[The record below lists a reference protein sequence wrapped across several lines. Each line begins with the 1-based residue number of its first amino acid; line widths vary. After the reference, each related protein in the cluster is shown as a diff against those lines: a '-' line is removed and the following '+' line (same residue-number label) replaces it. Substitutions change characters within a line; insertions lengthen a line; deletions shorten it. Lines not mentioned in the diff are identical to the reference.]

1 VAVGAKSG
9 SFSVEGMVIGESV
22 RPERMFEVWFFL
34 KTVEFSGRLFM
45 TTTTLPILSGES
57 GLSRYLNEIKR
68 FPILSVEEELLLAK
82 DYLEKGKSEAAHKL
96 VTSHLR
102 LVAKIAMQYR
112 GYGLPVADLISEG
125 NLGLMK
131 AVKKFDPERGC
142 RLSTYAMWWIKA
154 SVTEYILRSWSLVK
168 MGTMSAQKKL
178 FFSLRKAKRKLNIID
193 AQTIDPEKTAKLAE
207 QFSISEADITHL
219 DRRITARDLS
229 LNAPVS
235 NSEEDSME
243 FIDILEDNTPS
254 PEALVARAQ
263 ETEFRQKYLKD
274 AMFQLSERERH
285 IFTERRLKEDPITL
299 EKLGEHYGIS
309 RERVRQLENRAYT
322 KVQTII
328 HSELTVDPA
337 V

>member
-1 VAVGAKSG
+1 
-9 SFSVEGMVIGESV
+9 
-22 RPERMFEVWFFL
+22 
-34 KTVEFSGRLFM
+34 M

-68 FPILSVEEELLLAK
+68 FPILSADEELLLAK
-82 DYLEKGKSEAAHKL
+82 DYLEQGKSEAAHKL

-243 FIDILEDNTPS
+243 FLDMLEDDTPS
-254 PEALVARAQ
+254 PEVLVAKSQ
-263 ETEFRQKYLKD
+263 ETELRQKYLND
-274 AMFQLSERERH
+274 ALIQLSDRDRH

-309 RERVRQLENRAYT
+309 RERIRQLENRAYN

-328 HSELTVDPA
+328 HSQLTAGSDL
-337 V
+337 

>member
-1 VAVGAKSG
+1 
-9 SFSVEGMVIGESV
+9 
-22 RPERMFEVWFFL
+22 
-34 KTVEFSGRLFM
+34 M

-68 FPILSVEEELLLAK
+68 FPILSADEELLLAK

-131 AVKKFDPERGC
+131 AVKKFDPQRGC

-178 FFSLRKAKRKLNIID
+178 FFRLRKAKRKLNIID

-243 FIDILEDNTPS
+243 FIDILEDDTPS
-254 PEALVARAQ
+254 PEVLVARTQ
-263 ETEFRQKYLKD
+263 ETELRQKYLKD
-274 AMFQLSERERH
+274 AMVQLSERERH

-328 HSELTVDPA
+328 HSELIADSA

>member
-1 VAVGAKSG
+1 
-9 SFSVEGMVIGESV
+9 
-22 RPERMFEVWFFL
+22 
-34 KTVEFSGRLFM
+34 M

-68 FPILSVEEELLLAK
+68 FPILSADEELLLAK
-82 DYLEKGKSEAAHKL
+82 NYLEKGESEAAHKL

-243 FIDILEDNTPS
+243 FIDILEDDTPS
-254 PEALVARAQ
+254 PEVSVARTQ

-328 HSELTVDPA
+328 HSQLIADSA

>member
-1 VAVGAKSG
+1 
-9 SFSVEGMVIGESV
+9 
-22 RPERMFEVWFFL
+22 
-34 KTVEFSGRLFM
+34 M

-68 FPILSVEEELLLAK
+68 FPILSADEELLLAK
-82 DYLEKGKSEAAHKL
+82 NYLEQGESEAAHKL

-131 AVKKFDPERGC
+131 AVKKFDPQRGC

-243 FIDILEDNTPS
+243 FIDILEDETPS
-254 PEALVARAQ
+254 PEVLVARTQ

-274 AMFQLSERERH
+274 AMVQLSERERH

-328 HSELTVDPA
+328 HSELIADSA

>member
-1 VAVGAKSG
+1 
-9 SFSVEGMVIGESV
+9 
-22 RPERMFEVWFFL
+22 
-34 KTVEFSGRLFM
+34 M

-68 FPILSVEEELLLAK
+68 FPILSADEELLLAK
-82 DYLEKGKSEAAHKL
+82 NYLEKGESEAAHKL

-131 AVKKFDPERGC
+131 AVKKFDPQRGC

-243 FIDILEDNTPS
+243 FIDILEDDTPS
-254 PEALVARAQ
+254 PEVLVARTQ
-263 ETEFRQKYLKD
+263 ETELRQEYLKD

-328 HSELTVDPA
+328 HSELIVDSA

>member
-1 VAVGAKSG
+1 
-9 SFSVEGMVIGESV
+9 
-22 RPERMFEVWFFL
+22 
-34 KTVEFSGRLFM
+34 M
-45 TTTTLPILSGES
+45 TTATLPILSGES

-68 FPILSVEEELLLAK
+68 FPILSADEELLLAK
-82 DYLEKGKSEAAHKL
+82 NYLEKGESEAAHKL

-131 AVKKFDPERGC
+131 AVKKFDPQRGC

-243 FIDILEDNTPS
+243 FIDILEDDTPS
-254 PEALVARAQ
+254 PEVLVARTQ

-328 HSELTVDPA
+328 HSELIADSA

>member
-1 VAVGAKSG
+1 
-9 SFSVEGMVIGESV
+9 
-22 RPERMFEVWFFL
+22 
-34 KTVEFSGRLFM
+34 M
-45 TTTTLPILSGES
+45 TTATLPILSGES

-68 FPILSVEEELLLAK
+68 FPILSADEELLLAK
-82 DYLEKGKSEAAHKL
+82 NYLEKGESEAAHKL

-243 FIDILEDNTPS
+243 FIDILEDDTPS
-254 PEALVARAQ
+254 PEVLVARTQ

-328 HSELTVDPA
+328 HSQLIADSA

>member
-1 VAVGAKSG
+1 
-9 SFSVEGMVIGESV
+9 
-22 RPERMFEVWFFL
+22 
-34 KTVEFSGRLFM
+34 M

-68 FPILSVEEELLLAK
+68 FPILSADEELLLAK
-82 DYLEKGKSEAAHKL
+82 NYLEQGESEAAHKL

-243 FIDILEDNTPS
+243 FIDILEDDTPS
-254 PEALVARAQ
+254 PEVLVARAQ

-274 AMFQLSERERH
+274 AMLQLSERERH

-309 RERVRQLENRAYT
+309 RERVRQLENRAYN

-328 HSELTVDPA
+328 HSELIAD
-337 V
+337 